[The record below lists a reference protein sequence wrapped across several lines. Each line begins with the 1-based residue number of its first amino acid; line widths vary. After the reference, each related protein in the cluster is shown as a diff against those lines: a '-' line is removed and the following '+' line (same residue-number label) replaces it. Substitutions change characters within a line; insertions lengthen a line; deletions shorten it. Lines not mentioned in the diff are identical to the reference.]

1 MNRIIVAGCS
11 YSVDNDYTKVLSK
24 YYINADIINLAKDGN
39 SNDKII
45 KDVYDFANKENVEN
59 CLFICQLTY
68 LHRLGFYHSSINR
81 WLDYQPSF
89 IFNTPKIVDNKI
101 EFGFHK
107 KLTNFLFFEKDVVKN
122 NIIANKLKDMYET
135 YLSYVYDDEQNFD
148 RMIQQIDFLQ
158 SYIESKNA
166 KILYIYWPDIKNDTE
181 LYKLKSRNFFHI
193 NENYSMLDY
202 SVRNNLVKTYDSHLS
217 PHGSN
222 VLANLLSNHDLFKH
236 IDRFKANI
244 I

>member
-1 MNRIIVAGCS
+1 MNQIIVSGCS
-11 YSVDNDYTKVLSK
+11 YSFDNDYTKFLSK
-24 YYINADIINLAKDGN
+24 YYINTDIINLAKNGN

-45 KDVYDFANKENVEN
+45 KDIYDFANKENVEN
-59 CLFICQLTY
+59 SLFICQLTY

-89 IFNTPKIVDNKI
+89 IFNIPKIVDNKI
-101 EFGFHK
+101 ESGFHK
-107 KLTNFLFFEKDVVKN
+107 KLTNFLNFKEGIVKN
-122 NIIANKLKDMYET
+122 NIIADKLKDMYET

-166 KILYIYWPDIKNDTE
+166 KILYIYWPDIRNDVE

-202 SVRNNLVKTYDSHLS
+202 SLRNNLVKEHDSHLS
-217 PHGSN
+217 LHGSK
-222 VLANLLSNHDLFKH
+222 VFANLLSNHYLFKQA
-236 IDRFKANI
+236 DRLKNNI